1 MVHFSPVFTSKIL
14 SAQSAADLSI
24 FYASFLATT
33 AVLSSCDKAYG
44 LWNLKYLLSIPPI
57 TESVCQPPTLKEI
70 GWSQKPSPFSLTKK
84 L

>member
-44 LWNLKYLLSIPPI
+44 L
-57 TESVCQPPTLKEI
+57 
-70 GWSQKPSPFSLTKK
+70 
-84 L
+84 